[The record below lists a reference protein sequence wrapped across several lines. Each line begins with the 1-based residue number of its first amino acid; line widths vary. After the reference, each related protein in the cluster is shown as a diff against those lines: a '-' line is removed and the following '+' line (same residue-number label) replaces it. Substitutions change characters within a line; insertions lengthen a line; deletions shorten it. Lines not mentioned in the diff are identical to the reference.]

1 MLCSVAQLLQEEGKQ
16 RRHAKAVLYTCRLAL
31 HGFLSEHSR
40 SMGSGMSHRSR
51 NPSVA
56 PPGTAS
62 SMGCVSN
69 ASHSAG
75 ILDAL
80 LADADE
86 VEMHDMHVLP
96 DGLGMLSHERC
107 DGSSELLQLG
117 LDAEAADLRSDVAP
131 SRPGS
136 SRASLVAHYVQRGR
150 DAQRAASGQCHV
162 PTMRLQPH

>member
-1 MLCSVAQLLQEEGKQ
+1 
-16 RRHAKAVLYTCRLAL
+16 
-31 HGFLSEHSR
+31 
-40 SMGSGMSHRSR
+40 MGSGMSYRSR
-51 NPSVA
+51 NPSIA

-62 SMGCVSN
+62 SMGCASN
-69 ASHSAG
+69 ASHRAG

-96 DGLGMLSHERC
+96 GGLGMLSQERY
-107 DGSSELLQLG
+107 DGSGELLQPG
-117 LDAEAADLRSDVAP
+117 LDVDAADLGSDVAP

-150 DAQRAASGQCHV
+150 EAQRAASGQCRV
-162 PTMRLQPH
+162 PTTRL